1 MSLGQ
6 VFNKKQVHKFV
17 FINFSN
23 SKDLEQYHGKAVA
36 LDIRDVYAPFP
47 SLFIIHEMR
56 VRGANPFEPVSL
68 AISDDLPWQDWISSD
83 GVFDDTS
90 GSFNRA
96 APPDNGN
103 GDKSGPASAQTQVP
117 TTSGGGGSSVG
128 LTLEL
133 NSDVIAEILSATR
146 AMPSWKACQMEG
158 TILTGTAEESI
169 QKDVSSM
176 GLEGCPPP

>member
-1 MSLGQ
+1 
-6 VFNKKQVHKFV
+6 V

-23 SKDLEQYHGKAVA
+23 SEDLEQYHGKAVA

-56 VRGANPFEPVSL
+56 VRGANPFEPVSP
-68 AISDDLPWQDWISSD
+68 AISDDLPWQDWISSG

-90 GSFNRA
+90 GSFNRLP
-96 APPDNGN
+96 PPDNGN
-103 GDKSGPASAQTQVP
+103 DNNGGSAQTQLP
-117 TTSGGGGSSVG
+117 ATSAGGGSSVG

-133 NSDVIAEILSATR
+133 NPDVIAQILSVTH
-146 AMPSWKACQMEG
+146 AMPSWKACQTEG
-158 TILTGTAEESI
+158 TSLTGTAEENT
-169 QKDVSSM
+169 QKYVSSI